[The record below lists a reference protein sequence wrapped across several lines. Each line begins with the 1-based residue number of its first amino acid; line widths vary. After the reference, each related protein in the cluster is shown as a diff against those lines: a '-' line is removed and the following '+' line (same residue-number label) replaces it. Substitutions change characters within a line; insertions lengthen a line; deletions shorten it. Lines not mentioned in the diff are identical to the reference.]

1 MLYTVIALQIADE
14 RSREADRIRLAHQFR
29 AGAAGSPELPRPG
42 RGTGL
47 RAAVARPVRALGSA
61 AGAFADAAC
70 SAASRIEGAA
80 G

>member
-1 MLYTVIALQIADE
+1 MLYAIIALQIADE
-14 RSREADRIRLAHQFR
+14 RSREADRIRLAR
-29 AGAAGSPELPRPG
+29 ESRVGAAASSSVPPSG
-42 RGTGL
+42 RGSSL

-61 AGAFADAAC
+61 AGVVAGAAC